1 MIENSKNKQGAILL
15 SDDLMRRVAEK
26 DDKAFEDLYVST
38 RPAVYCMI
46 LSIVKNPSIAEDLM
60 QDTYM
65 IVKKSVENYE
75 PQQKPMAWL
84 YTIARNLC
92 YMELRSKRYT
102 LLDEEVLLEVPCE
115 EEQESQALDRMVLEK
130 AMQVLDE
137 QGREIVLLHVVS
149 GMKFIEIATT
159 LHQPLGSVLSKYN
172 RSLKKL
178 QKAIER

>member
-84 YTIARNLC
+84 YTIVIWSCAVNGTPCLMKRCCSKSLVKKSKKVR
-92 YMELRSKRYT
+92 RSTEWY
-102 LLDEEVLLEVPCE
+102 
-115 EEQESQALDRMVLEK
+115 
-130 AMQVLDE
+130 
-137 QGREIVLLHVVS
+137 
-149 GMKFIEIATT
+149 
-159 LHQPLGSVLSKYN
+159 
-172 RSLKKL
+172 LKKQCRCWMSRGAKL
-178 QKAIER
+178 FCST

>member
-1 MIENSKNKQGAILL
+1 MIENSKTKSGAVLL

-26 DDKAFEDLYVST
+26 DEKAFEDLYLST

-46 LSIVKNPSIAEDLM
+46 LSIVKNPSVAEDLM
-60 QDTYM
+60 QDTYL
-65 IVKKSVENYE
+65 IVKKSVESYQ

-102 LLDEEVLLEVPCE
+102 LLE

-149 GMKFIEIATT
+149 GMKFREIASV

-172 RSLKKL
+172 RSIKKL
-178 QKAIER
+178 QKAIKA

>member
-1 MIENSKNKQGAILL
+1 MIENSKTKSGAVLL

-26 DDKAFEDLYVST
+26 DEKAFEDLYLST

-46 LSIVKNPSIAEDLM
+46 LSIVKNPSVAEDLM
-60 QDTYM
+60 QDTYL
-65 IVKKSVENYE
+65 IVKKSVESYQ

-102 LLDEEVLLEVPCE
+102 LLEEEQLLALPAK

-149 GMKFIEIATT
+149 GMKFREIASV

-172 RSLKKL
+172 RSIKKL
-178 QKAIER
+178 QKAIKA